1 MHLNT
6 LHGAHWIQSQWMES
20 THSIEMLWAM
30 LHKIHCIQSGC
41 IGPCCIKCTAFH
53 HAAWNPL
60 HSIGFHF
67 FTLHGINW
75 ILTQCMEFTAFT
87 RDAFYHAAWSN
98 LNSITM
104 HGIHCIQSGCFGPCC
119 IKSTALKTCCM
130 ESTAFNWDAL
140 GHAAYNPVHSIG
152 MHLASLHWLHCI
164 Q

>member
-98 LNSITM
+98 LHSITM
-104 HGIHCIQSGCFGPCC
+104 HGIHCIQSGCLGLAASTPLHTIGIHCATMHGILC
-119 IKSTALKTCCM
+119 IQWRCM
-130 ESTAFNWDAL
+130 ESTAFNRDAL
-140 GHAAYNPVHSIG
+140 GHAA
-152 MHLASLHWLHCI
+152 
-164 Q
+164 